1 MAEAESKK
9 KRVAILGSTGSIGT
23 QTADVIR
30 MHPDILEAT
39 VLVAHRST
47 DKLAEQAREL
57 RPQTVVIGDAS
68 RRDELARKLDGLGI
82 EVLGGPDAVEDVMRR
97 DNADVVVA
105 AMVGFSGF
113 RPTMAAIDSGKDIAL
128 ANKETLVVAGQ
139 IVMAAARAKGVAI
152 LPVDSE
158 HSAIFQCLNGERHL
172 TPRKIILTASGGPF
186 RGMGRDELARVT
198 PQMALRHPN
207 WSMGAK
213 VTIDSAS
220 MMNKGLEAIEARWLF
235 DAPADKIDILV
246 HPQSIVH
253 SMVEFE
259 DGAIKAQL
267 GVPDMRLP
275 IQYALTYP
283 LRMASPVAQLD
294 FTACGP
300 LSFERPDK
308 GVFRNLAIALGAL
321 DKGGNAPC
329 AMNGANEVAVARFLG
344 GQIGFLQMTDVVE
357 AAMGRCPFLPSPTM
371 DDLYATD
378 QEARRAAE
386 DECGR
391 LAGAA
396 HF

>member
-30 MHPDILEAT
+30 MHRDIMEAT
-39 VLVAHRST
+39 VLVAHRSV

-57 RPQTVVIGDAS
+57 RPQTVVIGDATLRNS
-68 RRDELARKLDGLGI
+68 LAHKLDGLGV

-113 RPTMAAIDSGKDIAL
+113 GPTMAAIESGKDIAL

-172 TPRKIILTASGGPF
+172 APRKIILTASGGPF
-186 RGMGRDELARVT
+186 RGLGRDELEHVT

-235 DAPADKIDILV
+235 DAPVNKIDILV

-329 AMNGANEVAVARFLG
+329 AMNGANEVAVARFLS

-357 AAMGRCPFLPSPTM
+357 AAMGRCPFLPTPTM

-396 HF
+396 PF

>member
-30 MHPDILEAT
+30 MHRDIMEAT

-68 RRDELARKLDGLGI
+68 LRDDLSRKLDGLGI
-82 EVLGGPDAVEDVMRR
+82 EVLGGPDAVEEVMRR

-113 RPTMAAIDSGKDIAL
+113 RPTMAAIEAGKDIAL

-186 RGMGRDELARVT
+186 RGKSRAELEGVT
-198 PQMALRHPN
+198 PRMALRHPN

-235 DAPADKIDILV
+235 DAPAGKIDILV

-275 IQYALTYP
+275 IQYALTHP
-283 LRMASPVAQLD
+283 RRMASPAATLD

-300 LSFERPDK
+300 LTFERPDK
-308 GVFRNLAIALGAL
+308 SVFRNLAIALGAL

-329 AMNGANEVAVARFLG
+329 AMNGANEVAVASFLSG
-344 GQIGFLQMTDVVE
+344 NIGFLQMTDVVQ
-357 AAMGRCPFLPSPTM
+357 AAMERCPFLATPSM

-378 QEARRAAE
+378 QAARLEAEAECRRLT
-386 DECGR
+386 GSSQ
-391 LAGAA
+391 
-396 HF
+396 F

>member
-321 DKGGNAPC
+321 AKGGNAPC

-378 QEARRAAE
+378 REARRAAE

>member
-186 RGMGRDELARVT
+186 RGIGRDELARVT